1 MNIIAGALAM
11 RRLPTRMTL
20 VAVALAI
27 SALLFACD
35 RTDHKHAGP
44 PEKVTIAYS
53 ATSDAV
59 LAEVA
64 QVKGYFLQEGLEVTP
79 LLHPYGK
86 PALEDVLAGKADLAT
101 VAETPVMFAIM
112 GGEKIAFIATIQTST
127 AGNAVLARRDKGIL
141 ALEDLK
147 GKKIAMTLGT
157 TSDFFLDAIL
167 AVNGISREDVKVVNL
182 QAQEM
187 ADALA
192 HGDIDAVSTFSTYTA
207 MTREKLGDSAIVFQ
221 DKDIYRWTFNVVA
234 RQEFIDK
241 KPDTVKKI
249 LRALVKAEEFVR
261 GNPAE
266 AQQIV
271 ADFSEM
277 EISVVRNMWADAN
290 YAATLDQ
297 MLLLS
302 LEDESRWAINSGLTE
317 AREVPNYLDYIYLD
331 GLKSVKP
338 HAVSIL
344 K

>member
-1 MNIIAGALAM
+1 MNIIAGALTM
-11 RRLPTRMTL
+11 RRSPSRMPL
-20 VAVALAI
+20 AVALI
-27 SALLFACD
+27 LSVLLFACD
-35 RTDHKHAGP
+35 RTDHEPAGP

-64 QVKGYFLQEGLEVTP
+64 QVKGYFLQEGLDVTA

-86 PALEDVLAGKADLAT
+86 PALEDVVAGKADFAT
-101 VAETPVMFAIM
+101 VAETPVIFAIM
-112 GGEKIAFIATIQTST
+112 GGKKIAFIATIQTSNT
-127 AGNAVLARRDKGIL
+127 SSAVLARRDKGIL
-141 ALEDLK
+141 TLGDLK
-147 GKKIAMTLGT
+147 GRKIAATLGT

-167 AVNGISREDVKVVNL
+167 AVNRISRQDVEVVDL

-187 ADALA
+187 ADALM

-207 MTREKLGDSAIVFQ
+207 MTREKLGDSAIIFQ
-221 DKDIYRWTFNVVA
+221 DKDIYRWTFNVVG

-241 KPDTVKKI
+241 NPDTVKKI

-261 GNPAE
+261 ENPVE

-271 ADFSEM
+271 ADFC
-277 EISVVRNMWADAN
+277 EIEIGVVRDLWDD
-290 YAATLDQ
+290 YSFAATLDQ
-297 MLLLS
+297 ALLLS

-317 AREVPNYLDYIYLD
+317 ARKIPNYLGYIYLD

-338 HAVSIL
+338 QAVSIL